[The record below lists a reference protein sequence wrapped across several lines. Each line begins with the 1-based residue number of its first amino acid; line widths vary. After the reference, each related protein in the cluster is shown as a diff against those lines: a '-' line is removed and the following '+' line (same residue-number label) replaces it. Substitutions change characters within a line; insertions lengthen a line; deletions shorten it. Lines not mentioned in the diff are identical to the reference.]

1 MHRSI
6 LVFITLF
13 ALTAAA
19 QSADGPTTERGRELF
34 GSTSLG
40 TNGRSC
46 AVCHPDG
53 KDLQDV
59 GENDDKTLASITNK
73 CIVKALK
80 GKALAD
86 GSADM
91 SSLIMYMKS
100 VGGNKSK

>member
-1 MHRSI
+1 MQRSI
-6 LVFITLF
+6 LTLITLF
-13 ALTAAA
+13 VLTTAAQA
-19 QSADGPTTERGRELF
+19 ADGPTTERGKELF
-34 GSTSLG
+34 GSASLG

-59 GENDDKTLASITNK
+59 GDNDDKTLAKITNK

-91 SSLIMYMKS
+91 TSLIMYMKT